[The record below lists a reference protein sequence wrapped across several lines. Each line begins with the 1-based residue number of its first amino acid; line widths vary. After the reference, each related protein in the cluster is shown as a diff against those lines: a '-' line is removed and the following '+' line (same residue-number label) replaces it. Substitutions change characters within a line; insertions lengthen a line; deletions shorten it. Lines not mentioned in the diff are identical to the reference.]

1 MRRNMPRLY
10 NTEWPN
16 QSTFSCNDSAV
27 TQCQPPLVSHATG
40 HLSLPIDSR
49 LQLDVTNGSDLGLG
63 SDSTVGDGF
72 DLAPSLLANSSVNY
86 DSDFNPYPQLKKMRT
101 S

>member
-1 MRRNMPRLY
+1 MAKLEY
-10 NTEWPN
+10 
-16 QSTFSCNDSAV
+16 FSYNDSVV
-27 TQCQPPLVSHATG
+27 TQCQPPLVSHEIG

-72 DLAPSLLANSSVNY
+72 DLAPSSMADSSINY
-86 DSDFNPYPQLKKMRT
+86 DSEFNPNP
-101 S
+101 

>member
-27 TQCQPPLVSHATG
+27 TQCQPPLVSHETG

-49 LQLDVTNGSDLGLG
+49 LQLDVTNGLQSI
-63 SDSTVGDGF
+63 ST
-72 DLAPSLLANSSVNY
+72 AEENENLLIKFLEYMTRASNGCDKWV
-86 DSDFNPYPQLKKMRT
+86 
-101 S
+101 

>member
-1 MRRNMPRLY
+1 MP
-10 NTEWPN
+10 WPN
-16 QSTFSCNDSAV
+16 QSTFSYNQLAV
-27 TQCQPPLVSHATG
+27 TQCQPPLVSHEIG

-63 SDSTVGDGF
+63 YDSTVGDGF
-72 DLAPSLLANSSVNY
+72 DLVPSSMAYSSVNY
-86 DSDFNPYPQLKKMRT
+86 DSNFNPYPQSKKMRT